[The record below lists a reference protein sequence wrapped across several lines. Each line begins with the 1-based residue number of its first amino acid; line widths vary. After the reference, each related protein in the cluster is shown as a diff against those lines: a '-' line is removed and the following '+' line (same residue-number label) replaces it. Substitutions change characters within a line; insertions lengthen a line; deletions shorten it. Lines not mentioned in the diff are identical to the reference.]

1 MQNDG
6 SYFALIPQS
15 NGTIKRTYPK
25 QIWLSHYQ
33 GIEMFA
39 YRTSF
44 EGWGVI
50 EKTTG
55 LPIAT
60 SRYSRTDALARS
72 KEYIDKKGADNI
84 LRDSEIVRKA
94 IDTMDI
100 YEETNE

>member
-1 MQNDG
+1 MQNNG

-44 EGWGVI
+44 EGWGII

-60 SRYSRTDALARS
+60 SKFSRTDAFARS
-72 KEYIDKKGADNI
+72 KENIDKKGADNVMKEA
-84 LRDSEIVRKA
+84 EIAKQA
-94 IDTMDI
+94 IENI
-100 YEETNE
+100 NVYEEATE

>member
-6 SYFALIPQS
+6 TYFALIPQA

-72 KEYIDKKGADNI
+72 KENIDKKGAENV
-84 LRDSEIVRKA
+84 LRESEIARQA
-94 IDTMDI
+94 IDTMTI
-100 YEETNE
+100 YEENID